1 VHPASG
7 VYVWWRHVFPE
18 DPIIDTS
25 SLEDRMPH
33 DTEKVKSA
41 WDKAMRMFKE
51 RRRQEKAEA
60 SADENTA

>member
-1 VHPASG
+1 
-7 VYVWWRHVFPE
+7 
-18 DPIIDTS
+18 
-25 SLEDRMPH
+25 MPR

-60 SADENTA
+60 SADENAA